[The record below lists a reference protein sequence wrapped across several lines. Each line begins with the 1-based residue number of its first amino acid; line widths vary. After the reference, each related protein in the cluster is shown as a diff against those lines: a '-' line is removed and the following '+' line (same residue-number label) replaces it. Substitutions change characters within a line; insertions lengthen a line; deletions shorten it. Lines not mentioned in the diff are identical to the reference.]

1 MALMPALS
9 TGDFDGIA
17 ADAQQQAAR
26 LCKRMAKV

>member
-17 ADAQQQAAR
+17 ADAQAR
-26 LCKRMAKV
+26 LWKRMAKV